1 MFKGVSRDVLG
12 CFMEDEECLE
22 DTSRVLQESFN
33 GIPKKCKGCIKVVS
47 KVFQGSLM
55 GSSRDFQVFLQ
66 GASRVSV
73 GCQDF
78 FREV

>member
-55 GSSRDFQVFLQ
+55 GSSRDFQENFKY
-66 GASRVSV
+66 
-73 GCQDF
+73 F
-78 FREV
+78 